1 MDFSL
6 QLLPEQPLAELID
19 VVRLADDLGFRGCY
33 SADETYHKDMWILF
47 GAAAPRTRRIR
58 FGPEVSGV
66 ILRDPTLIAQQAATL
81 DELTDGRAEIVFSI
95 GNLAMLEQYGVRW
108 QGTRPLA
115 RLREAHEVMRRFL
128 ADGRIEFQ
136 GEFYR
141 YSGLFTAARPVQQRL
156 PLKIGAMKGPGSF
169 RLAGEIA
176 DGVHVACAHSSAAL
190 SFAAR
195 SVREGADRAGRR
207 LDSGFDLC
215 ASVLG
220 AISSD
225 SGAAKEAARVAA
237 AFYISSMAP
246 ELVER
251 HGIDYGDV
259 RPVVDAFG
267 RGDVERAL
275 ELTTPEIGERLSIA
289 GEPAE
294 WIERLRSDVAPHG
307 YDHVALGLVDASL
320 VESWSGRRIDGVPDL
335 AGQLAL
341 FAAHVVP
348 ALADGQPLT

>member
-19 VVRLADDLGFRGCY
+19 VIRLADELGFRACY

-47 GAAAPRTRRIR
+47 GAAAPGTRRIR

-95 GNLAMLEQYGVRW
+95 GNIALLEQYGIRW

-115 RLREAHEVMRRFL
+115 RLREAHEIMRTFL
-128 ADGRIEFQ
+128 AEGRIDFQ

-141 YSGLFTAARPVQQRL
+141 YSGLFTAARPVQRRL
-156 PLKIGAMKGPGSF
+156 PLKIGAMTGPGSF
-169 RLAGEIA
+169 RLAGQIA
-176 DGVHVACAHSSAAL
+176 DGVHVACAHSSGAL
-190 SFAAR
+190 AFAAR

-207 LDSGFDLC
+207 LGSGFDLC

-225 SGAAKEAARVAA
+225 SAAAKEAARVAA
-237 AFYISSMAP
+237 AFYLSSMAP

-251 HGIDYGDV
+251 HGISYSDV

-294 WIERLRSDVAPHG
+294 WIERLRSDFAPHG
-307 YDHVALGLVDASL
+307 YDHVALGLVDPGL
-320 VESWSGRRIDGVPDL
+320 VENWSGRRTDGVPDL
-335 AGQLAL
+335 AGQLEL
-341 FAAHVVP
+341 FADRVMP
-348 ALADGQPLT
+348 ALS

>member
-19 VVRLADDLGFRGCY
+19 VVRLADDLGFRCCY

-115 RLREAHEVMRRFL
+115 RLREAHEVMRKFL
-128 ADGRIEFQ
+128 AEGRIDFQ

-156 PLKIGAMKGPGSF
+156 PLKIGAMTGPGSF

-176 DGVHVACAHSSAAL
+176 DGVHVACAHSSEAL

-207 LDSGFDLC
+207 LGSFDLC

-251 HGIDYGDV
+251 HGIDYADV

-294 WIERLRSDVAPHG
+294 WIERLRSDFAPHG
-307 YDHVALGLVDASL
+307 YDHVALGLVDPSL
-320 VESWSGRRIDGVPDL
+320 VESWSGRRIDGVRDL
-335 AGQLAL
+335 GGQLEL

-348 ALADGQPLT
+348 ALANA

>member
-1 MDFSL
+1 MDFSV

-19 VVRLADDLGFRGCY
+19 VVRLADGLGFRACY

-47 GAAAPRTRRIR
+47 GAAAPGTRRIR

-66 ILRDPTLIAQQAATL
+66 ILRDPTLVAQQAATL
-81 DELTDGRAEIVFSI
+81 DELTHGRAEIIFSI
-95 GNLAMLEQYGVRW
+95 GNLALLEQYGLPW

-115 RLREAHEVMRRFL
+115 RLREAHEVMRSFL
-128 ADGRIEFQ
+128 ADGRIDFQ

-156 PLKIGAMKGPGSF
+156 PLKIGAMTGPGSF

-176 DGVHVACAHSSAAL
+176 DGLHVACAHSSEAL
-190 SFAAR
+190 SFAAQN
-195 SVREGADRAGRR
+195 VREGADRAGRR
-207 LDSGFDLC
+207 LDSSFDLC

-237 AFYISSMAP
+237 AFYLSSMAP
-246 ELVER
+246 ALVER
-251 HGIDYGDV
+251 HGIDYAAV
-259 RPVVDAFG
+259 RPVVDAFR

-275 ELTTPEIGERLSIA
+275 ALTTPGIGERLSIA
-289 GEPAE
+289 GEPKE
-294 WIERLRSDVAPHG
+294 WIERLRADVAPHG
-307 YDHVALGLVDASL
+307 YDHVALGLVDPNL
-320 VESWSGRRIDGVPDL
+320 VEGWSGRRIDGVPDL
-335 AGQLAL
+335 AGQLEL
-341 FAAHVVP
+341 FSAQVVP
-348 ALADGQPLT
+348 ALRDA

>member
-6 QLLPEQPLAELID
+6 QLLPEQPLADLID
-19 VVRLADDLGFRGCY
+19 VIQLADNLGFRCCY

-47 GAAAPRTRRIR
+47 GAAAPRTHRIR

-81 DELTDGRAEIVFSI
+81 DELTGGRAEIVFSI
-95 GNLAMLEQYGVRW
+95 GNFALLEQYGIPW

-115 RLREAHEVMRRFL
+115 RLREAHEVMHRFL
-128 ADGRIEFQ
+128 AEGSIDYQ
-136 GEFYR
+136 GKFYR
-141 YSGLFTAARPVQQRL
+141 YSGLFTAARPVQQPM

-176 DGVHVACAHSSAAL
+176 DGVHVPCAHSYEAL
-190 SFAAR
+190 CFAADN
-195 SVREGADRAGRR
+195 VREGASQVGRK
-207 LDSGFDLC
+207 LGSGFDFC

-225 SGAAKEAARVAA
+225 SAAAKEAARVAA

-246 ELVER
+246 ELVAR
-251 HGIDYGDV
+251 HGIDYAEV
-259 RPVVDAFG
+259 RPVVDAFA

-275 ELTTPEIGERLSIA
+275 ELTTPEIGGRLSVA
-289 GEPAE
+289 GDPAE
-294 WIERLRSDVAPHG
+294 WIERLRSDFAPNG
-307 YDHVALGLVDASL
+307 YDHIALGLVDASL
-320 VESWSGRRIDGVPDL
+320 VERWSGRRVQRVGEL
-335 AGQLAL
+335 AGQLEL
-341 FAAHVVP
+341 FASQVTPV
-348 ALADGQPLT
+348 LANA

>member
-19 VVRLADDLGFRGCY
+19 VVRLADGLGFRACY

-47 GAAAPRTRRIR
+47 GAAALRTRRIR

-81 DELTDGRAEIVFSI
+81 DELTNGRAEIVFSI
-95 GNLAMLEQYGVRW
+95 GNIALLKQYGIRW

-115 RLREAHEVMRRFL
+115 RLREAHEVMRTFL
-128 ADGRIEFQ
+128 AEGRIDFQ

-141 YSGLFTAARPVQQRL
+141 YSGLFTAARPAQLHL
-156 PLKIGAMKGPGSF
+156 PLKVGAMTGPGSF
-169 RLAGEIA
+169 RLAGEVA
-176 DGVHVACAHSSAAL
+176 DGVHVACAHTSAAL
-190 SFAAR
+190 SFAAQN
-195 SVREGADRAGRR
+195 VREGADRVRRR

-225 SGAAKEAARVAA
+225 SRAAKEAARVAA

-251 HGIDYGDV
+251 HGIDYTEV
-259 RPVVDAFG
+259 RPVVDAFN

-275 ELTTPEIGERLSIA
+275 ELTTPQIGERFSIA

-294 WIERLRSDVAPHG
+294 WIERLRRDFAPHG
-307 YDHVALGLVDASL
+307 YDHVALGLVDPSL
-320 VESWSGRRIDGVPDL
+320 IQSWSGRRIDGVPDL
-335 AGQLAL
+335 AAQLEL

-348 ALADGQPLT
+348 ALTDA